1 MKDII
6 YFDNA
11 AATRP
16 YDEVI
21 ACMARVM
28 RETYGN
34 PSALHGAG
42 LAAERLM
49 REARESVAALL
60 CVRDETTVF
69 TSGGTESNNAAIL
82 CGARACRRQGRR
94 VITTRA
100 EHPSV
105 FEACAAL
112 AAEGFEVVF
121 ADVDGEGRVIPAS
134 VDALANGDTILISC
148 AHVNNETGAV
158 QPIEALC
165 EIAETC
171 GKRAGRRIAVH
182 ADAVQS
188 FGKLPLE
195 ALARRADLI
204 SVSGHKLHGPKG
216 TGALFIGRDFRMD
229 ALLVG
234 GGQERGLRSG
244 TENVPAVA
252 GFGLAARTARADFFA
267 RAEKAAACKRRLLAG
282 IRAGVCDIRLNGPEG
297 AEASP
302 YILNVS
308 FLGVK
313 GEVLLHD
320 LEQRGIFVSTGAAC
334 SSRKKTGSRVLAAMG
349 LSRAESEGA
358 IRFSFGDFNT
368 EDEAERAAE
377 AVCAAVARFRKI
389 SRRGGLREQS

>member
-1 MKDII
+1 M
-6 YFDNA
+6 DNA

-16 YDEVI
+16 YDAVI
-21 ACMARVM
+21 AYMDSVM

-42 LAAERLM
+42 LAAERIV
-49 REARESVAALL
+49 REARGRVAALFGADAES
-60 CVRDETTVF
+60 VVF

-82 CGARACRRQGRR
+82 CGARARRRQGRR

-105 FEACAAL
+105 TESCNAL
-112 AAEGFEVVF
+112 AAEGFEIAF
-121 ADVDGEGRVIPAS
+121 ADVDGEGRVIPAAAE
-134 VDALANGDTILISC
+134 ALLTEDTILISC
-148 AHVNNETGAV
+148 AHVNNETGAI

-165 EIAETC
+165 EIADAY
-171 GKRAGRRIAVH
+171 GKRMDRRIAVH

-188 FGKLPLE
+188 FGKLPLD

-216 TGALFIGRDFRMD
+216 AGALFIGPDIRINP
-229 ALLVG
+229 LLLG

-244 TENVPAVA
+244 TENVPAIA
-252 GFGLAARTARADFFA
+252 GVGLAAQLAHGNLSA
-267 RAEKAAACKRRLLAG
+267 RAEKAAACKKRLLAAL
-282 IRAGVCDIRLNGPEG
+282 RAGAGDIRLNGPDG

-313 GEVLLHD
+313 AEVLLHD
-320 LEQRGIFVSTGAAC
+320 LEQRGVFVSTGAAC
-334 SSRKKTGSRVLAAMG
+334 SSKKKEGSRVLRAMG
-349 LSRAESEGA
+349 LSQAEREGA

-368 EDEAERAAE
+368 EEEADRAAE
-377 AVCAAVARFRKI
+377 AVCAAVARFRKLG
-389 SRRGGLREQS
+389 RYR

>member
-1 MKDII
+1 MSI
-6 YFDNA
+6 YLDNG

-21 ACMARVM
+21 ACMDSVM

-42 LAAERLM
+42 FAAERLV
-49 REARESVAALL
+49 REARERVAALL
-60 CVRDETTVF
+60 GADVACAVF
-69 TSGGTESNNAAIL
+69 TSGGTESNNTAIL
-82 CGARACRRQGRR
+82 GGARARRRQGRR

-105 FEACAAL
+105 LESCAAL
-112 AAEGFEVVF
+112 AAEGFEIAF
-121 ADVDGEGRVIPAS
+121 AEVDGEGRAIPAS
-134 VDALANGDTILISC
+134 VEALVNADTILISC
-148 AHVNNETGAV
+148 AHVNNETGAI
-158 QPIEALC
+158 QPAEAVCAIARDC
-165 EIAETC
+165 ERRT
-171 GKRAGRRIAVH
+171 GKRIAVH
-182 ADAVQS
+182 VDAVQS

-216 TGALFIGRDFRMD
+216 VGALFVGRDIRVKP
-229 ALLVG
+229 LLVG

-244 TENVPAVA
+244 TENVPAIA
-252 GFGLAARTARADFFA
+252 GFGLAAHRARADLAA
-267 RAEKAAACKRRLLAG
+267 RAEKASACKRRLLAALT
-282 IRAGVCDIRLNGPEG
+282 AGAGEIRLNGPGG

-308 FLGVK
+308 FLGVR

-320 LEQRGIFVSTGAAC
+320 LEQQGVFVSAGAAC
-334 SSRKKTGSRVLAAMG
+334 SAKKKGGSHVLAAMG

-368 EDEAERAAE
+368 EEEADRAAE
-377 AVCAAVARFRKI
+377 AVCAAVARFRK
-389 SRRGGLREQS
+389 RGRYR